1 MHKIIDSYIYNISFP
16 YRYVKLQHSLQDTIP
31 VFLASVLTETVSGK
45 THDKGYEKLRRDV
58 LN

>member
-31 VFLASVLTETVSGK
+31 VFLACVLTETVSGK
-45 THDKGYEKLRRDV
+45 THDKG
-58 LN
+58 